1 LKGGYKLKGIKGR
14 DLGNQEYEKFKDG
27 LDRYVNIQGIDSKL
41 VNIPTIVTGLNEDGT
56 LKQEEIEPYA
66 YEIVDQSNRFSDL

>member
-1 LKGGYKLKGIKGR
+1 MKRMMGR
-14 DLGNQEYEKFKDG
+14 QLGNEDYDKFKDG

-56 LKQEEIEPYA
+56 IKQEIIEPYA
-66 YEIVDQSNRFSDL
+66 YEIVEQNKRITD